1 MTKYLM
7 LTGALVTIFAA
18 ILLIKN
24 INNKRIKYWILI
36 VPFVLAGVLYIGIAL
51 MSKVMPPNVC
61 DGAALIG
68 IFVSFISLGMGIV
81 FNIYPIMDQLYMEK
95 VSLSK
100 NLKYNQVNI

>member
-7 LTGALVTIFAA
+7 LTGALVTIFVA

-51 MSKVMPPNVC
+51 MSKIMPPNVC

-81 FNIYPIMDQLYMEK
+81 FNLI
-95 VSLSK
+95 
-100 NLKYNQVNI
+100 NILHLVLTHK

>member
-7 LTGALVTIFAA
+7 LTGALVTIFVA

-81 FNIYPIMDQLYMEK
+81 FNLI
-95 VSLSK
+95 
-100 NLKYNQVNI
+100 NILHLVLTHK